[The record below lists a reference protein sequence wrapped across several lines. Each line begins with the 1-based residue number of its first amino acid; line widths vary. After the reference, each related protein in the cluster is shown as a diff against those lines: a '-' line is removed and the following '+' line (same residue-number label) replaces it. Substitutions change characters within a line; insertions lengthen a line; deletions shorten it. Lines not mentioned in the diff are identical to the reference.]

1 MNKKSYTLKWSYLHQ
16 CQNIKGYKVFSIF
29 VTEHKTVVYTSNTA
43 MK

>member
-1 MNKKSYTLKWSYLHQ
+1 MILFTPVSKHK
-16 CQNIKGYKVFSIF
+16 NIKGYKVFSIF